1 VANDGISVATK
12 ISDGLPGDIL
22 LDQAFTRITGAPA
35 TAGNKIELLRDA
47 RENYPAWLKAIAG
60 ARTSI
65 HFESYIIHDDDAGR
79 QFADAMKAKAAE
91 GVQVRVLYD
100 WWGDVGATRRRF
112 WRDLK
117 NAGVDVRCFNPPHLD
132 SPFGWVSRDHRKSIV
147 VDGRIAFVSGMCVG
161 NDWVGDPSKGIEPW
175 RDTGVSLEGP
185 AVADVDHAFA
195 KTWAM
200 AGSPLPPGEIARRP
214 PGPASTEGTVVR
226 VVATQPSAAGLF
238 RLDQVVAAAAQRSLW
253 LTDAYFVAVTSYVQA
268 LCAAAN
274 DGIDVRLLV
283 PMGSDVP
290 GFRALSRS
298 GYRPLLEA
306 GVKVFEWDGPM
317 LHAKTAVADGRWAR
331 VGSTNLNVTSWLGNW
346 ELDVAV
352 EDEAFARKM
361 EAMYEDDLKH
371 ATEVVLSARRR
382 VQAVSPKA
390 GRSRPARQGSRR
402 SAAAGAFGVG
412 STIGAAITNHRLL
425 GPAEARL
432 LGAVGALLIVV
443 AGAIAW
449 WPKVAAVPLAVL
461 TAWIALSLLLKAS
474 KLHRTGRVQSRAAR
488 HAAAKAA
495 LVGERTKT

>member
-1 VANDGISVATK
+1 VTTK
-12 ISDGLPGDIL
+12 ISDGVPSDIL
-22 LDQAFTRITGAPA
+22 LDQAFTRITGAQA
-35 TAGNKIELLRDA
+35 TSGNKIELLRNA
-47 RENYPAWLKAIAG
+47 QENYPAWLKAIAE
-60 ARTSI
+60 ARSSI

-91 GVQVRVLYD
+91 GVKVRVLYD

-117 NAGVDVRCFNPPHLD
+117 EAGVEVRCFNPPRFD

-161 NDWVGDPSKGIEPW
+161 RDWVGDPSKGIEPW
-175 RDTGVSLEGP
+175 RDTGISLEGP
-185 AVADVDHAFA
+185 AVTDVDRAFATTWALTGAPLPAADV
-195 KTWAM
+195 
-200 AGSPLPPGEIARRP
+200 ARRHNVR
-214 PGPASTEGTVVR
+214 ADKEGAVAR
-226 VVATQPSAAGLF
+226 VVATQPSAGGLF
-238 RLDQVVAAAAQRSLW
+238 RLDQVIAAAAQRSLW

-268 LCAAAN
+268 LCAAAS

-298 GYRPLLEA
+298 GYRPLLAA

-331 VGSTNLNVTSWLGNW
+331 VGSTNLNLTSWLGNW

-361 EAMYEDDLKH
+361 EAMYEEDLEH
-371 ATEVVLSARRR
+371 ATEIVLSPRRR
-382 VQAVSPKA
+382 VQTVSPKE

-412 STIGAAITNHRLL
+412 STIGAAMTNHRLL

-432 LGAVGALLIVV
+432 LGAVGTLLLVV
-443 AGAIAW
+443 AGLIGW
-449 WPKVAAVPLAVL
+449 WPKVAGVPFAFVA
-461 TAWIALSLLLKAS
+461 AWLALSLFWKAW
-474 KLHRTGRVQSRAAR
+474 KLHRIGRVETKRAR
-488 HAAAKAA
+488 RAAAKARI
-495 LVGERTKT
+495 LSERTKT

>member
-1 VANDGISVATK
+1 MANK
-12 ISDGLPGDIL
+12 ISDGVPSHVL
-22 LDQAFTRITGAPA
+22 LDQAFTRITGARA

-47 RENYPAWLKAIAG
+47 RENYPAWLKAITG
-60 ARTSI
+60 ARSSI

-91 GVQVRVLYD
+91 GVNVRVLYD
-100 WWGDVGATRRRF
+100 WFGDCGATRRRF

-117 NAGVDVRCFNPPHLD
+117 SAGVDVRCFNPPRLD
-132 SPFGWVSRDHRKSIV
+132 SPFGWVSRDHRKNIV

-161 NDWVGDPSKGIEPW
+161 NDWVGDPSRGIEPW
-175 RDTGVSLEGP
+175 RDTGVSIEGP
-185 AVADVDHAFA
+185 AVADVDRAFA
-195 KTWAM
+195 RTWAI
-200 AGSPLPPGEIARRP
+200 AGSPLPPGEIAHRKDTATSRQ
-214 PGPASTEGTVVR
+214 GMVAR
-226 VVATQPSAAGLF
+226 VVATQPSAGGLF

-253 LTDAYFVAVTSYVQA
+253 LTDAYFVAVTSYVHA
-268 LCAAAN
+268 LCAAAS
-274 DGIDVRLLV
+274 DGVDVRLLV

-331 VGSTNLNVTSWLGNW
+331 VGSSNLNLTSWLGNW

-352 EDEAFARKM
+352 EDEAFAGKM
-361 EAMYEDDLKH
+361 EAMYEDDLHH
-371 ATEVVLSARRR
+371 ATEVVLSPRRR

-390 GRSRPARQGSRR
+390 GRARPARQGSTR

-412 STIGAAITNHRLL
+412 STIGAAITSHRLL

-443 AGAIAW
+443 AGLIAW
-449 WPKVAAVPLAVL
+449 WPRLATVPLALGV
-461 TAWIALSLLLKAS
+461 AWIAASLLLQAW
-474 KLHRTGRVQSRAAR
+474 KLHRTGRAHSVTRPAAD
-488 HAAAKAA
+488 AP
-495 LVGERTKT
+495 LVSERTKT